1 MRFTT
6 GIFTMA
12 ATLLATAA
20 SACSNGLTL
29 PNDNQSGTPSGSTA
43 LTTLDSTL
51 ASGGIGRVEIKLF
64 PGEMVA
70 REFHVEADDDEEQ
83 LESRVTAIDP
93 VQGTVTLEL
102 GGLVVSYGD
111 GARFRTDAESH
122 ESRAN
127 WEAAVQARLAA
138 GGRPLVEARRN
149 PNGASQSPDDGSFIA
164 RDLRLDDNDDDQKI
178 EIYLDQDNVV
188 SQGDGSI
195 VLRVLGLTIE
205 VNSRTQLFDDKG
217 GAGGGGN
224 DDDGGGDDDNGG
236 DDHGSDDD

>member
-1 MRFTT
+1 MRFMT
-6 GIFTMA
+6 GILTA
-12 ATLLATAA
+12 AAALLATAT
-20 SACSNGLTL
+20 SACGSDLTIPNGDQTGS
-29 PNDNQSGTPSGSTA
+29 PTGSTA

-51 ASGGIGRVEIKLF
+51 AAGGIGRVEIKLF

-83 LESRVTAIDP
+83 LASRVTAIDP
-93 VQGTVTLEL
+93 AQGTITLEL

-111 GARFRTDAESH
+111 GTRFRRDDESH

-138 GGRPLVEARRN
+138 GAGPLVEARRN
-149 PNGASQSPDDGSFIA
+149 PIGASQAPDDDAFAA
-164 RDLRLDDNDDDQKI
+164 RDLRLDDDDDNRKI

-188 SQGDGSI
+188 SQEDGSI

-205 VNSRTQLFDDKG
+205 VNTRTRLFDDKG
-217 GAGGGGN
+217 GAGSGG
-224 DDDGGGDDDNGG
+224 DDDDNGG
-236 DDHGSDDD
+236 DDRESDDDD

>member
-1 MRFTT
+1 MRFKN
-6 GIFTMA
+6 GILTA
-12 ATLLATAA
+12 AAALLAITSAA
-20 SACSNGLTL
+20 CGSDLTL
-29 PNDNQSGTPSGSTA
+29 PNDDQTGSPTGSTG

-70 REFHVEADDDEEQ
+70 REFHVESDDDEEQ
-83 LESRVTAIDP
+83 LAGRVTAIDP
-93 VQGTVTLEL
+93 ARGTITLEL

-111 GARFRTDAESH
+111 GTRFRTDDESH

-149 PNGASQSPDDGSFIA
+149 PIGASQSPDDGAFAA
-164 RDLRLDDNDDDQKI
+164 RDFRLEDDDDDQKI

-205 VNSRTQLFDDKG
+205 VNGRTRLFDDKG
-217 GAGGGGN
+217 GAGS
-224 DDDGGGDDDNGG
+224 GGDDNDDNGG